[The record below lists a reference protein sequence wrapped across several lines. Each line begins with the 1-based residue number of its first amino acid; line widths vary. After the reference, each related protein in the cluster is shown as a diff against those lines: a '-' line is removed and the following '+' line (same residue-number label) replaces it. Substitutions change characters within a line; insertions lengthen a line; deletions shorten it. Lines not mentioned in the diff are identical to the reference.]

1 MYFKL
6 NITQIFFVL
15 ITLIGERKK
24 HFNSQDKYLK
34 NVF

>member
-1 MYFKL
+1 
-6 NITQIFFVL
+6 
-15 ITLIGERKK
+15 LIGERKK